1 MGGLKSA
8 FKSIKRFVKK
18 NTRDIATV
26 IGFALFGVPGAA
38 IGQGIGSL
46 GEGRDLGD
54 SIKSSLKVYAG
65 ASMAQ
70 GAGLQG
76 GQGISSLNP
85 MGKNFMFSP
94 GNIGAGGVDP
104 NAGRFGQFFQ
114 DVGATGRDLV
124 SDPFGNSK
132 TYKPVGSGDLGQSFK
147 DMNFLQKGLT
157 TAVGLDA
164 LGFDEMDD
172 EEPATMPGPIDQ
184 SGYLQQGLT
193 PATLSD
199 VYSTGG
205 TQTGIAGSMPS
216 LAQNYDYD
224 PINSSIAELLKQ
236 QDEYELEF
244 PEFARIG
251 MRDGGNVNMLQ
262 AIQLGGTDKFG
273 PQLPS
278 IKQPSFGG
286 ARRGAQGGDLM
297 SVLNPIGDY
306 IQDRINADEIGPTIN
321 EFAQT
326 IESRFPSSDQG
337 GGGGNMMQPY
347 PSIGRPPSMG
357 RPMPINNIGGN
368 FLNKIEPLPVPGML
382 QPISPDGRSGLQDN
396 GLQESLRNAENQDIA
411 QPMMGIQPTVARLA
425 DGGPVPEVD
434 LRDGGGD
441 IVDENGSG
449 DEDTVAALLAD
460 GEFVMTKQAVAGMGN
475 GDHDQGIAQLYAMMN
490 MNENKAQQMGI
501 GRA

>member
-18 NTRDIATV
+18 NSKEIATIAGLFIPGV
-26 IGFALFGVPGAA
+26 GPALGAGIGRGIGGLAEGEDLGEAAMAGAQIWAGGKMLGGAGFGFDPQASLGNKFSFGV
-38 IGQGIGSL
+38 
-46 GEGRDLGD
+46 
-54 SIKSSLKVYAG
+54 
-65 ASMAQ
+65 
-70 GAGLQG
+70 
-76 GQGISSLNP
+76 
-85 MGKNFMFSP
+85 
-94 GNIGAGGVDP
+94 GGVDP
-104 NAGRFGQFFQ
+104 SSSGLGGFFENIGASAAQPFTKATLNTMPLGESFANLNMMQKAGAGLI
-114 DVGATGRDLV
+114 GATGLN
-124 SDPFGNSK
+124 SLSGGKLFG
-132 TYKPVGSGDLGQSFK
+132 G
-147 DMNFLQKGLT
+147 
-157 TAVGLDA
+157 
-164 LGFDEMDD
+164 D

-193 PATLSD
+193 PAQLSD

-347 PSIGRPPSMG
+347 PSIGRLPSMG

-382 QPISPDGRSGLQDN
+382 QPISPDGRDTDGRSGLQDN

-449 DEDTVAALLAD
+449 DEDTVPALLAD